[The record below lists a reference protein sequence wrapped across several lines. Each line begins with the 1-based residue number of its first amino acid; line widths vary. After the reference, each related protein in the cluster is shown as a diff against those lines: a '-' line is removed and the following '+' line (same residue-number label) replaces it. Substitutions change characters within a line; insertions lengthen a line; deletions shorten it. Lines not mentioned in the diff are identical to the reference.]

1 MELWFH
7 LYYPELTFR
16 LSRPKVPAMRADAE
30 RNKKLIVQAA
40 REVFATAG
48 LAAPIDEIAQRAG
61 VGTGTLYR
69 HFPTKEAL
77 FEAVVIGRVE
87 DLVEEARRL
96 IAGNDPK
103 TAFFKLFSKLVQHGD
118 GHKDL
123 MDALGKQSFDIQK
136 AVPGLLAEMWTG
148 VGQLLEQAQQVGT
161 VRRDVQLSHVQALV
175 SAVCTADLQG
185 GGLGFDRVV
194 WTVISDGLRPK
205 AGKASRRPEHG
216 PGRTKS
222 RTRAGAPAGNR
233 TRT

>member
-1 MELWFH
+1 
-7 LYYPELTFR
+7 
-16 LSRPKVPAMRADAE
+16 MRADAE

-77 FEAVVIGRVE
+77 FEAIVIGRVE
-87 DLVEEARRL
+87 ELVEEARRL
-96 IAGNDPK
+96 IASNDPE
-103 TAFFKLFSKLVQHGD
+103 TAFFKLLSQLVQHGD

-136 AVPGLLAEMWTG
+136 AVPGLLAEMWNA

-175 SAVCTADLQG
+175 SAACTAIGRQG
-185 GGLGFDRVV
+185 GGDRLDRVV
-194 WTVISDGLRPK
+194 WRVISDGLRPK
-205 AGKASRRPEHG
+205 EAKA
-216 PGRTKS
+216 
-222 RTRAGAPAGNR
+222 
-233 TRT
+233 

>member
-1 MELWFH
+1 MEPWFH

-16 LSRPKVPAMRADAE
+16 LSSPSKVPRMRADAE

-48 LAAPIDEIAQRAG
+48 LAAPIDEIAERAG

-96 IAGNDPK
+96 IASNDPK
-103 TAFFKLFSKLVQHGD
+103 TAFFELLSQLIQHGD

-123 MDALGKQSFDIQK
+123 MDALARQSFDIQK
-136 AVPGLLAEMWTG
+136 AVPGLLAEMWNK
-148 VGQLLEQAQQVGT
+148 VGQLLKHAQRAGT
-161 VRRDVQLSHVQALV
+161 VRRDVKLPHVQALV
-175 SAVCTADLQG
+175 TAACTAIDQG
-185 GGLGFDRVV
+185 DGDGLEQIV

-205 AGKASRRPEHG
+205 DAKLESV
-216 PGRTKS
+216 
-222 RTRAGAPAGNR
+222 
-233 TRT
+233 

>member
-1 MELWFH
+1 MEPWFQ
-7 LYYPELTFR
+7 LYCPELSFR
-16 LSRPKVPAMRADAE
+16 LSRPKVPPMRADAE

-96 IAGNDPK
+96 IASDNPK
-103 TAFFKLFSKLVQHGD
+103 TAFFELLSQLVQHGD

-123 MDALGKQSFDIQK
+123 MDALSKQSFDIQK
-136 AVPGLLAEMWTG
+136 AVPGLLAEMWNA
-148 VGQLLEQAQQVGT
+148 VGQLLKQAQQVGA
-161 VRRDVQLSHVQALV
+161 VRRDVGLPHVQALV
-175 SAVCTADLQG
+175 SAACEAI
-185 GGLGFDRVV
+185 DR
-194 WTVISDGLRPK
+194 
-205 AGKASRRPEHG
+205 
-216 PGRTKS
+216 PG
-222 RTRAGAPAGNR
+222 
-233 TRT
+233 

>member
-1 MELWFH
+1 MEPWFH
-7 LYYPELTFR
+7 LYYAELAFR
-16 LSRPKVPAMRADAE
+16 LSRPKVPRMRADAV

-87 DLVEEARRL
+87 ELVEEARRL

-103 TAFFKLFSKLVQHGD
+103 TAFFELLSQLVQHGD

-123 MDALGKQSFDIQK
+123 MDALGKQSFYPSESG
-136 AVPGLLAEMWTG
+136 A
-148 VGQLLEQAQQVGT
+148 GT
-161 VRRDVQLSHVQALV
+161 ARRNVECRR
-175 SAVCTADLQG
+175 SAA
-185 GGLGFDRVV
+185 
-194 WTVISDGLRPK
+194 
-205 AGKASRRPEHG
+205 
-216 PGRTKS
+216 
-222 RTRAGAPAGNR
+222 
-233 TRT
+233 